1 MFENEFRN
9 RIDLALWALT
19 QGLGIEVVSIDSDGR
34 IAIDQDAARDIHM
47 IRSAWPLPE
56 MGDTSPR
63 QDVYCA
69 RTLLSRCESQALRE
83 VPPGRLANAIR
94 DAVANA

>member
-1 MFENEFRN
+1 MFEIEFRN
-9 RIDLALWALT
+9 RIDLALWGLT
-19 QGLGIEVVSIDSDGR
+19 QTLGIDVVTIDPEGR
-34 IAIDQDAARDIHM
+34 IGIDQDAARDIHM

-56 MGDTSPR
+56 IGDASPR

-69 RTLLSRCESQALRE
+69 RTLLARCESQALRD

>member
-1 MFENEFRN
+1 MFETEFRN

-19 QGLGIEVVSIDSDGR
+19 QGLGIDVVFIDPDGC
-34 IAIDQDAARDIHM
+34 IGIDQGAARDMHM

-56 MGDTSPR
+56 TGDVSPR
-63 QDVYCA
+63 QDVFCA
-69 RTLLSRCESQALRE
+69 RTLLARCESQALRD

-94 DAVANA
+94 DAVSCA

>member
-1 MFENEFRN
+1 MFETEFRN
-9 RIDLALWALT
+9 RIDFALWSLT
-19 QGLGIEVVSIDSDGR
+19 QVLGIDVVTIDGDGC
-34 IAIDQDAARDIHM
+34 IGIDQDAARDIHM

-56 MGDTSPR
+56 IGDASPR

-69 RTLLSRCESQALRE
+69 RTLLARCESPALRD

-94 DAVANA
+94 DAVAGA